1 MGKDS
6 VTNCALLYFIVEI
19 LFFLWFFG
27 GVVWEPLRVRGRG
40 INNRHF
46 KSFNKMGVDKPC
58 QHDRKNNRKLQS
70 TTSQL
75 VLYRFPSEGLEEEVP
90 HIFYTKAKLNKWPA
104 PYIRFETLATQLVKP
119 LHAWISLHLSLPP
132 PPNHCKQYLKHW
144 RACHFEVI
152 SYFQPCPNPEI
163 WLLSTCPSSHIQ
175 GLKVAIFK
183 DLMEDLVVS

>member
-27 GVVWEPLRVRGRG
+27 EVVWEPLRVRGRG

-46 KSFNKMGVDKPC
+46 KSFNTMGVDKPC

-90 HIFYTKAKLNKWPA
+90 HIFYTKAKLNKWQV

-119 LHAWISLHLSLPP
+119 LHAWISLHLSLPLP
-132 PPNHCKQYLKHW
+132 PPQTIASNTLNIEGH
-144 RACHFEVI
+144 VI
-152 SYFQPCPNPEI
+152 
-163 WLLSTCPSSHIQ
+163 LR
-175 GLKVAIFK
+175 
-183 DLMEDLVVS
+183 